1 MADDGDLLAELSAT
15 RGAILRLLK
24 KETVV
29 SIPRIAALLDLTH
42 EAARKQVMDLQR
54 SGWVKSDCPPDE
66 IESAPMGRPPAQFC
80 LTPAGDHLFPKHYA
94 NLLVA
99 ILDGVRSEVSEE
111 SLTAVLAHLTDERV
125 AEFKPLVASLPLEQ
139 KVDLLRSIYVEGD
152 PFTTVERRGDDLVL
166 VERNCP
172 YLKVALKRPA
182 ICSTTVSALRRLTG
196 CQVVRERRFQD
207 DDGRCEFHV
216 RAATE
221 SVART
226 RARFEPEPPKSS
238 R

>member
-1 MADDGDLLAELSAT
+1 MADDGDILAELSAT
-15 RGAILRLLK
+15 RAAILRLLK
-24 KETVV
+24 METVV
-29 SIPRIAALLDLTH
+29 SIPRIAAVLELTH

-54 SGWVKSDCPPDE
+54 GGWVKSDCPPDAF
-66 IESAPMGRPPAQFC
+66 ESAPMGRPPAQFC

-99 ILDGVRSEVSEE
+99 ILDAVSEGGE
-111 SLTAVLAHLTDERV
+111 DSLTAVLAHLTDVRV
-125 AEFKPLVASLPLEQ
+125 AELKPLVASLSLEQ
-139 KVDLLRSIYVEGD
+139 KMDVLRSIYVEGD
-152 PFTTVERRGDDLVL
+152 PFTTVERRGDGLVL

-172 YLKVALKRPA
+172 YLKAALERPA

-196 CQVVRERRFQD
+196 CEVVRERRFQD
-207 DDGRCEFHV
+207 EDGRCEFHL

-226 RARFEPEPPKSS
+226 HPRFEREPPKSS
-238 R
+238 P